1 MSAKK
6 VLVAITARP
15 SYSRIR
21 SALEHLRDDPGIE
34 LSVLCSGSALLD
46 RYGRVATLIRND
58 GFDVIEELYTFVEGD
73 DLVNMALTAANTIT
87 HTAGVLKRQQPDMVV
102 TIADR
107 YETLGT
113 AVAASYLNIPLV
125 HIQGG
130 ELTGNID
137 EKVRHAITKLAD
149 LHLVATAQSGRRLE
163 RMGEAPSSVL
173 VTGCPSIDIARES
186 LEMDRSLV
194 EAEIQSTAAGRDR
207 TLHDEYIVVLNHPET
222 DTHEQSFDHMAML
235 LDIVERTGK
244 QAIVF
249 WPNVDA
255 GSDGTSKAV
264 RVFRE
269 SGRDDRFIFVKN
281 LEGHMFLALLRGAL
295 CLVGNS
301 SVGVREASF
310 LGVPVVNIGDRQQGR
325 ERADNVADVQ
335 WNAAAIEAAVAA
347 QIAHGLYSRSD
358 LYGDGHAGRRI
369 ASRIAESTPG
379 YTKRFHDADA

>member
-1 MSAKK
+1 MSVKK

-21 SALEHLRDDPGIE
+21 SALERLRDDTSVE

-46 RYGRVATLIRND
+46 RYGRVSSLIRAD
-58 GFDVIEELYTFVEGD
+58 GFNVIEELYTFVEGD

-87 HTAGVLKRQQPDMVV
+87 HTAGVLRRVRPDMVV

-137 EKVRHAITKLAD
+137 EKVRHAISKLAD
-149 LHLVATAQSGRRLE
+149 LHLVATASSAYRLH
-163 RMGEAPSSVL
+163 RMGELPEAVV
-173 VTGCPSIDIARES
+173 VTGCPSLDIARES
-186 LEMDRSLV
+186 LDLGPAEVAKEILGTAVGSDRVL
-194 EAEIQSTAAGRDR
+194 R
-207 TLHDEYIVVLNHPET
+207 DEYIVVLNHPET
-222 DTHEQSFDHMAML
+222 ETHEQSFDHMQML
-235 LDIVERTGK
+235 LDVVERTGK
-244 QAIVF
+244 QVIVF

-264 RVFRE
+264 RIFRE
-269 SGRDDRFIFVKN
+269 GGRDAKFIFVKN
-281 LEGHMFLALLRGAL
+281 LEGHLFLALLRGAL
-295 CLVGNS
+295 ALVGNS

-325 ERADNVADVQ
+325 ERADNVADVP
-335 WNAAAIEAAVAA
+335 WNTDAIAMAVNR
-347 QIAHGLYSRSD
+347 QIAHGPYPRSD
-358 LYGDGHAGRRI
+358 LYGDGFAGERIARRI
-369 ASRIAESTPG
+369 AEAAPR
-379 YTKRFHDADA
+379 YTKRFHDA